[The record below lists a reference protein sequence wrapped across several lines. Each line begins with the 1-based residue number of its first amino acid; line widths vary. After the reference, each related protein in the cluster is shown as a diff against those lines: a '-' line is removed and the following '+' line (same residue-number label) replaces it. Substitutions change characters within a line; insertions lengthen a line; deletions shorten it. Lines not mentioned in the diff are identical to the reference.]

1 MSPPTPQSPISRPP
15 SSRSSPP
22 QQPRSPPRTQN
33 PARHPSPRWPPPRA
47 KALDV
52 VGKGTKIPGSESV
65 PVYAVVMTGHFISHR
80 GGPPSPRQRPPLTGS
95 TLAVVLDAQTLT
107 LMDLGL
113 SDNAATARLPPLGP
127 LMTLNCQQ
135 YPRPR

>member
-15 SSRSSPP
+15 SSRISPP

-65 PVYAVVMTGHFISHR
+65 PVYAVVMTAHFISHR

-95 TLAVVLDAQTLT
+95 TLAAIKRPSTPHPNG
-107 LMDLGL
+107 LGL
-113 SDNAATARLPPLGP
+113 SGHNSTVHPPPPGP
-127 LMTLNCQQ
+127 LSH
-135 YPRPR
+135 